1 MVVVAVVV
9 VIVVVVVQR
18 GTGEG
23 QTRAGRSSDRVFCC
37 VRCWFLTLPVSTTNQ
52 IALKSF
58 LSHHL
63 GKNTDLIVRTMV
75 SNRHL
80 RDTSRTPTVQH
91 K

>member
-37 VRCWFLTLPVSTTNQ
+37 VRCWFLTLPVSTANQ
-52 IALKSF
+52 IA
-58 LSHHL
+58 
-63 GKNTDLIVRTMV
+63 
-75 SNRHL
+75 
-80 RDTSRTPTVQH
+80 
-91 K
+91 

>member
-37 VRCWFLTLPVSTTNQ
+37 VRCWFLTLPVSTANQ
-52 IALKSF
+52 ITGEELPSPIIE
-58 LSHHL
+58 
-63 GKNTDLIVRTMV
+63 GKIRI
-75 SNRHL
+75 
-80 RDTSRTPTVQH
+80 
-91 K
+91 